1 MKDELSHPFF
11 FFRMYNSWAC
21 ISFIFYN
28 YFCSRD
34 SDLTRRS
41 LSTDSSDY
49 KDYLELTIICTFRPA
64 TSRLLF

>member
-1 MKDELSHPFF
+1 MKDELGHAFF

-21 ISFIFYN
+21 INFIFYN
-28 YFCSRD
+28 YLCSRD

-41 LSTDSSDY
+41 LSTDNSDY

-64 TSRLLF
+64 PSRLLF